1 MRPWSSKIKDHLK
14 DARKWNKRKGLLKML
29 SDLINL
35 DEPVS
40 DILEFF
46 ESQED
51 ILFAVVLQNML
62 HPNNSNRTEAIKNRK
77 YVEITSLQ
85 TACEFIEETVRSN
98 LTNQLRQ
105 AHDDVKQAWEKL
117 ESVSELR
124 LIV

>member
-1 MRPWSSKIKDHLK
+1 MKDNLK

-35 DEPVS
+35 DEPAS
-40 DILEFF
+40 DILAFF
-46 ESQED
+46 ESEEE
-51 ILFAVVLQNML
+51 ILLAVVLQNML